1 MSLLNRVLATAAAG
15 VIGLVPVSAP
25 ALAQQSPG
33 QQNTEYAPTMLV
45 LDASGSMAAADPGG
59 GTKMD
64 AAKNAVRSFVT
75 AAPDTSKVGLTA
87 YGTATG
93 SSDAEKAAGCQDV
106 KVLQPADTI
115 DKPGLTAAADGIV
128 PSGYTPIGT
137 ALRTAAGAL
146 PQSGPRSI
154 VLVSDGLD
162 TCAPPDPC
170 EVARELS
177 AQGAEIVVHAIG
189 FGVDDPSRV
198 QLTCIA
204 QTTGGTYTDAVDG
217 KTLEQVLPRV
227 TATALRTYAAIGTP
241 IAGTADHRNAPVT
254 EPGQYLDVLDQ
265 KKPRYYAVDVP
276 EGATAYFSGTVS
288 FPRGGGDASMA
299 NNVLNL
305 RVYGRDGQDC
315 YVFENEQATRST
327 DGVALTVA
335 SMWEG
340 AAEAPNGN
348 AAHDKCAGGGRYYFI
363 LEWAGVADG
372 APTRLPVEL
381 AVGIEPAVADPGP
394 AAEPTPV
401 TFAEPGGPTTPA
413 VGGGSFN
420 VAAPLPGTGRYTD
433 TLQRGEFVF
442 YRVKLDWGQGLAY
455 RVRFGETPGR
465 GIDNLSN
472 ITTTLYAPSRK
483 EIDNDFAAY
492 TGSEQVLPTNEPALA
507 TPPIRYLNRKEADST
522 IAEQAVAGYYYIA
535 VKLGPNSGTG
545 IAPAVPVELEI
556 DVVGTAESGPRY
568 QDGAETTG
576 TFGENEKPA
585 TGNGTDRAADES
597 DSAVSPLVWGTAV
610 ALGAG
615 LLLIVVVVVLL
626 ARPRGGR

>member
-1 MSLLNRVLATAAAG
+1 MLNRVLAAAVAG
-15 VIGLVPVSAP
+15 VLGLVPLAAP

-33 QQNTEYAPTMLV
+33 QQNPEYAPTMLV

-59 GTKMD
+59 STKMD
-64 AAKNAVRSFVT
+64 AAKNAVRSFVA
-75 AAPDTSKVGLTA
+75 AAPDSSKVGLTA

-106 KVLQPADTI
+106 KVLHPVDTV
-115 DKPGLTAAADGIV
+115 DKPGLTAASDGIV

-146 PQSGPRSI
+146 PQSGPRSV

-189 FGVDDPSRV
+189 FGVDDPSRA

-227 TATALRTYAAIGTP
+227 TATALRTYAATGTP
-241 IAGTADHRNAPVT
+241 IAGTADHRDAPVA

-265 KKPRYYAVDVP
+265 KKQRYYAVDVP
-276 EGATAYFSGTVS
+276 ERATAYFSGTVS
-288 FPRGGGDASMA
+288 FPRGRGNASMA

-305 RVYGRDGQDC
+305 RIYGRDGQDC
-315 YVFENEQATRST
+315 HAFEFEQATRST

-335 SMWEG
+335 SMWKG
-340 AAEAPNGN
+340 AAEAPNGY
-348 AAHDKCAGGGRYYFI
+348 AAHDKCTGGGRYYFM
-363 LEWAGVADG
+363 LEWAHVADD
-372 APTRLPVEL
+372 APARLPIEL

-401 TFAEPGGPTTPA
+401 TFAAPGGSTAPV

-465 GIDNLSN
+465 GVDNLSN
-472 ITTTLYAPSRK
+472 INTTLYAPSRK
-483 EIDNDFAAY
+483 ELDDDFAAY
-492 TGSEQVLPTNEPALA
+492 TGTEHILPTNEPALA
-507 TPPIRYLNRKEADST
+507 TPPIRYLNREASDLT
-522 IAEQAVAGYYYIA
+522 IAEQAVAGDYYIA
-535 VKLGPNSGTG
+535 VKLGPNSGAG
-545 IAPAVPVELEI
+545 VAAPVPVELEI
-556 DVVGTAESGPRY
+556 DIVGEAESGPRY
-568 QDGAETTG
+568 QDGTETTG
-576 TFGENEKPA
+576 TFGENEKRA
-585 TGNGTDRAADES
+585 AGNETDRAADES
-597 DSAVSPLVWGTAV
+597 DTAVSPLVWGAAV
-610 ALGAG
+610 ALGVG

-626 ARPRGGR
+626 ARRRSGR

>member
-1 MSLLNRVLATAAAG
+1 
-15 VIGLVPVSAP
+15 
-25 ALAQQSPG
+25 
-33 QQNTEYAPTMLV
+33 MLV

-75 AAPDTSKVGLTA
+75 AAPDMSKVGLTA

-106 KVLQPADTI
+106 KVLRPADTI

-189 FGVDDPSRV
+189 FGVDDPSRA

-204 QTTGGTYTDAVDG
+204 QTTGGTYTDAADG

-227 TATALRTYAAIGTP
+227 TATALRTYAAVGTP
-241 IAGTADHRNAPVT
+241 IAGTADHRTAPVA

-265 KKPRYYAVDVP
+265 KKQRYYAVDVP
-276 EGATAYFSGTVS
+276 ERATAYFSGTVS
-288 FPRGGGDASMA
+288 FPRDRGDASTA

-315 YVFENEQATRST
+315 NAFEFEQATRST

-335 SMWEG
+335 SMWKG
-340 AAEAPNGN
+340 AAEAPNGY
-348 AAHDKCAGGGRYYFI
+348 AAHDKCVGGGRYYFT

-492 TGSEQVLPTNEPALA
+492 TGSEQVLPANEPALA
-507 TPPIRYLNRKEADST
+507 TPPVRYLNREAADNKIT
-522 IAEQAVAGYYYIA
+522 EQAVAGYYYIA
-535 VKLGPNSGTG
+535 VKVGPNSGAG
-545 IAPAVPVELEI
+545 IAAPVPVELEI
-556 DVVGTAESGPRY
+556 DIVGDPEPGPRY
-568 QDGAETTG
+568 QDGTASTG
-576 TFGENEKPA
+576 TFGENEKAA
-585 TGNGTDRAADES
+585 TGNEDAQATGES
-597 DSAVSPLVWGTAV
+597 DSAVSPLVWGV
-610 ALGAG
+610 VIALGAG
-615 LLLIVVVVVLL
+615 LALISGVVVLL
-626 ARPRGGR
+626 ARRRGGR

>member
-1 MSLLNRVLATAAAG
+1 MSFSNRFLAAAAAG
-15 VIGLVPVSAP
+15 VIGLVPVSVP
-25 ALAQQSPG
+25 ALAQQAP
-33 QQNTEYAPTMLV
+33 QQPEYAPTMLV
-45 LDASGSMAAADPGG
+45 LDASGSMAAPDPGG

-75 AAPDTSKVGLTA
+75 AAPDTSQVGLTA

-93 SSDAEKAAGCQDV
+93 SSDAEKTAGCQDV
-106 KVLQPADTI
+106 KVLHPADTI

-137 ALRTAAGAL
+137 ALRTAAAAL

-217 KTLEQVLPRV
+217 KTLERVLPRV

-241 IAGTADHRNAPVT
+241 IAGTADHRDAPVA

-265 KKPRYYAVDVP
+265 KTKRYYAVDVP
-276 EGATAYFSGTVS
+276 AGATAYFSGTVS
-288 FPRGGGDASMA
+288 FPRGGDNASMA
-299 NNVLNL
+299 NNRPDL

-315 YVFENEQATRST
+315 YVYENELATRST

-340 AAEAPNGN
+340 AAEAPNGS

-363 LEWAGVADG
+363 LEWAHVADG

-381 AVGIEPAVADPGP
+381 AVGVEPAVADPGP
-394 AAEPTPV
+394 AAEPVPV
-401 TFAEPGGPTTPA
+401 TFAEPTGATSPA

-420 VAAPLPGTGRYTD
+420 VAATLPGTGRFTD

-465 GIDNLSN
+465 GIDNVSN
-472 ITTTLYAPSRK
+472 ITTTLYAPSRA
-483 EIDNDFAAY
+483 ELDNDFAAY
-492 TGSEQVLPTNEPALA
+492 TGPEQVLPSNEPALA
-507 TPPIRYLNRKEADST
+507 TPPIRYLNRKAADSK

-535 VKLGPNSGTG
+535 VKLSPNSGEG
-545 IAPAVPVELEI
+545 IAPPVPVELEI
-556 DVVGTAESGPRY
+556 DIVGEAEPGPRY
-568 QDGAETTG
+568 HDGTESTA
-576 TFGENEKPA
+576 TFGETEKTA
-585 TGNGTDRAADES
+585 AGDKTAQAADKS
-597 DSAVSPLVWGTAV
+597 DSAASPLIWVAV
-610 ALGAG
+610 VTLGVGLALIIA
-615 LLLIVVVVVLL
+615 LVVLL
-626 ARPRGGR
+626 ARRRGGR